1 MTPTDVFQSTQKIHS
16 LFLVQN
22 MHFLINMTFILSNTL
37 LDLSLLNPHTRC
49 IQFNEATEFGYI
61 EENVG
66 NCITII
72 AASKNW

>member
-1 MTPTDVFQSTQKIHS
+1 
-16 LFLVQN
+16 
-22 MHFLINMTFILSNTL
+22 MHVLINITFIFSNTL
-37 LDLSLLNPHTRC
+37 LDLSVLNSHTRR
-49 IQFNEATEFGYI
+49 IQFKESTEFGYI

>member
-37 LDLSLLNPHTRC
+37 LDLSLLNPQTRR
-49 IQFNEATEFGYI
+49 IQLKEATE
-61 EENVG
+61 
-66 NCITII
+66 
-72 AASKNW
+72 